1 MPEFY
6 AEPMKDRKYCS
17 VCKKTAKAKGK
28 KVLLT
33 CIKCHAI
40 TYCGREC
47 QMDDWERH
55 EWNCVPVMVTY
66 FPGKGRGLVAARDIE
81 KGELIFK
88 DQVVIKLA
96 ADAEGQFRGPN
107 FMTSLKQQID
117 CLPSEAQA
125 QYFKLTP
132 RDNDANIYHVIRN
145 DWEVL
150 RLFLANCKT
159 YILGRSQYG
168 VLYLN
173 IALVNQS
180 CAPNATNRGLRIRK
194 TEGDEDFEDRELWAL
209 KNIRKGEEIS
219 ICYFMD
225 VKQFGSIPRKRRTAL
240 KNELGFE
247 CKCPVCLGHVPL
259 QEKTLKKLIE
269 LHNKLNPKLSDWK
282 REASLWSRIVD
293 LTMELN
299 IGDPCEKVF
308 ALDAFVKFS
317 HLARD
322 KDLMK
327 KAMDTMKQLAE
338 ETKIKNMQSIYDAW
352 EMSLAR
358 WSKEFSSNIAPK
370 KKEVD
375 AFLNCD

>member
-17 VCKKTAKAKGK
+17 VCEKTAKAKGK
-28 KVLLT
+28 QVLLT

-47 QMDDWERH
+47 QMNDWERH
-55 EWNCVPVMVTY
+55 EWNCVPVMVTE

-132 RDNDANIYHVIRN
+132 RDNDANIYHVNRN

-173 IALVNQS
+173 IALVNHS

-194 TEGDEDFEDRELWAL
+194 TEGEEDFEDRELWAL

-225 VKQFGSIPRKRRTAL
+225 VKQFVSIPRKRRTAL

-352 EMSLAR
+352 EMSLVR